1 MESKK
6 KKSMY
11 NYAKS
16 KINEKNIKIFNKDI
30 KQIKLNKSDLII
42 SYYTFQF
49 INPSIRQDI
58 LKKFLKL

>member
-1 MESKK
+1 MESKRE
-6 KKSMY
+6 KSMY

>member
-1 MESKK
+1 
-6 KKSMY
+6 MY